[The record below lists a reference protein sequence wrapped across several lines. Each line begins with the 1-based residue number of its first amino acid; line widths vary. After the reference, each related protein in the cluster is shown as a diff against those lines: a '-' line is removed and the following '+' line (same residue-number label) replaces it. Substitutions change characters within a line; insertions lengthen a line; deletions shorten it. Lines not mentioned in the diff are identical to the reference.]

1 VSRIGVIPIQI
12 PESVNVGVEG
22 EVIKV
27 TGPKGEINFNIPAN
41 ITVKIEDNVVLVNRS
56 GEDKLTKSL
65 HGTVRATLSNMING
79 VVAGYQKTLKIEG
92 IGYRAE
98 LSGDVLS
105 LKVGKTHLIK
115 IRCPQGLD
123 VKVNDS
129 VEIVISGIDK
139 QLVGEFAAKVR
150 ANKKPEPYKG
160 KGIRYSDEYVR
171 RKTPKALSAA

>member
-1 VSRIGVIPIQI
+1 MSRIGVMPIQI
-12 PESVNVGVEG
+12 PESVNVNIEG
-22 EVIKV
+22 GSVKI
-27 TGPKGEINFNIPAN
+27 TGPKGETKFNVPKN
-41 ITVKIEDNVVLVNRS
+41 ITVKVDNNTILISRS

-65 HGTVRATLSNMING
+65 HGTVRATLANMIIG
-79 VVAGYQKTLKIEG
+79 VVSGYQKVLKIEG
-92 IGYRAE
+92 IGYRSE
-98 LSGDVLS
+98 LNGNVLS

-115 IRCPQGLD
+115 IQCPEGLN
-123 VKVNDS
+123 VQVNDA
-129 VEIVISGIDK
+129 VEIVISGVDK